1 MTIFI
6 LRHGQAE
13 AQVTT
18 DEVRKLTDK
27 GRNDTERVV
36 RSRVSVMASLTQ
48 IWASPLVRAQQTAV
62 IAASYFPDLIIQT
75 TELLVPEANPQA
87 LIDWLDEIN
96 SQQLIDSNQSI
107 LLVSHQPLVGS
118 LVNKLCS
125 KPNDYYPMG
134 TSSLAAIDARVVA
147 ADMGDLLW
155 LDHA

>member
-36 RSRVSVMASLTQ
+36 RSRVSVMASLKQ